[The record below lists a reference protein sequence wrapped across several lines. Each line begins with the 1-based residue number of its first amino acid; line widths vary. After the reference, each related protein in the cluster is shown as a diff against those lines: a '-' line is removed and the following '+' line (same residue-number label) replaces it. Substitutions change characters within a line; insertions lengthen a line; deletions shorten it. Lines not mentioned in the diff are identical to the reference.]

1 MPENNFDRK
10 LRAIFSADVKGY
22 NHLMGDDE
30 EHTIKTITAYRET
43 ISRLISKQ
51 KGRVVDSPGS
61 SPGWVEGEWVAS

>member
-1 MPENNFDRK
+1 
-10 LRAIFSADVKGY
+10 
-22 NHLMGDDE
+22 MGDDE

>member
-1 MPENNFDRK
+1 
-10 LRAIFSADVKGY
+10 
-22 NHLMGDDE
+22 MGDDE

-61 SPGWVEGEWVAS
+61 NSGWVEGEWVAS